1 MFYRPSLDES
11 VERFKTLWN
20 RDARDRILVKIDI
33 QDPDTPTVMNALAQ
47 VPEFVKVVDEWE
59 KGFALNRD
67 VHDDNLP
74 IVYGDLGGYIFGGFL
89 GASVAWGTG
98 GAYSGK
104 LISGEGMR
112 NDEHST
118 MGPLV
123 IEKSN
128 REPNKII
135 PVSGH

>member
-1 MFYRPSLDES
+1 M
-11 VERFKTLWN
+11 
-20 RDARDRILVKIDI
+20 A
-33 QDPDTPTVMNALAQ
+33 
-47 VPEFVKVVDEWE
+47 
-59 KGFALNRD
+59 
-67 VHDDNLP
+67 
-74 IVYGDLGGYIFGGFL
+74 GGECFDQ
-89 GASVAWGTG
+89 SR
-98 GAYSGK
+98 YSGK